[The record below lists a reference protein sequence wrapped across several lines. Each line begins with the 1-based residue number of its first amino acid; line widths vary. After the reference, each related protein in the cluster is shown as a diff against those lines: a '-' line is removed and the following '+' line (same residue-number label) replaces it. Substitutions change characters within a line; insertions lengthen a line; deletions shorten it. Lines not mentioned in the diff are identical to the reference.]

1 MPKMRLLALSIAT
14 ALVSGP
20 VSAAVVCEFEPT
32 PDMNDCSRC
41 FKVTDSGAGLY
52 LGGERVASSTD
63 AERFRQFRFG
73 AVDYQRGIEKTA
85 YSQRNGA
92 AKLYEVC
99 YSSAP
104 PVKATNLELVMSPGS
119 DIQEFHLRVD
129 GSVSPAQY
137 DFALISTPTEEE
149 GSAGLFGN
157 TLVFSPAADWS
168 GMTTLRYRVTDSDG
182 HASTAV
188 ITIRE
193 DEDAA
198 ELRAEREQLE
208 TLQVSLQALQGELVA
223 EEYFGSE
230 AIAQIA
236 AMERE
241 IGLQKQSLEHLDKS
255 IAGATALLETRTA
268 GARLAQLERAFGFST
283 LAADEEFS
291 TWSLA
296 RLPIRSESYW
306 LADEDPTFPV
316 STPYLIPQFTTPG
329 QHRAFLGQQPLDHPG
344 KPRRRRRLCDVTEP
358 AVKRRLTKREKKRAK
373 RARRKLTR
381 YSA

>member
-1 MPKMRLLALSIAT
+1 MPKMRLLALSIAM

-20 VSAAVVCEFEPT
+20 VAAAVVCEFEPT

-41 FKVTDSGAGLY
+41 FKATDSGSGLY

-63 AERFRQFRFG
+63 AERFRQFRIG
-73 AVDYQRGIEKTA
+73 AVDYQRGIEKTVF
-85 YSQRNGA
+85 SQRNGA

-99 YSSAP
+99 YSSAL
-104 PVKATNLELVMSPGS
+104 PVKASNLELVMSPGS

-129 GSVSPAQY
+129 GSVSPEQF
-137 DFALISTPTEEE
+137 DFALIRTPAEEE
-149 GSAGLFGN
+149 GSVGLFGS

-168 GMTTLRYRVTDSDG
+168 GVTTLRYRVTDSDG
-182 HASTAV
+182 HASAAV

-193 DEDAA
+193 DEGSA

-208 TLQVSLQALQGELVA
+208 TLQISLQSLQGELEA

-241 IGLQKQSLEHLDKS
+241 IELQKQSLDHLDKS
-255 IAGATALLETRTA
+255 IAGATALLETRIA
-268 GARLAQLERAFGFST
+268 GARLAQLERTFGFSPI
-283 LAADEEFS
+283 AADEELA
-291 TWSLA
+291 TRSLA
-296 RLPIRSESYW
+296 RLPTRSESYW
-306 LADEDPTFPV
+306 LTDEDPASPA

-329 QHRAFLGQQPLDHPG
+329 QHRAFLGQQPFDHPA
-344 KPRRRRRLCDVTEP
+344 KPRRRRRLRDVAEP

-373 RARRKLTR
+373 RARRKLSR